1 MATQGAAAVE
11 AFIRERLHFGP
22 APGVEAVGL
31 FQAHAG
37 SGLVR
42 FLGDRGPSPYWAFG
56 WAGGAILA
64 RCILDRP
71 ELVRGRRVADLGTGS
86 GLVAIAAA
94 KAGALSVTAVDV
106 DPLAVVATRVNAHE
120 NGVAITI
127 RAGDAL
133 AGPPPEADVITVGD
147 LFYDRALA
155 KRALAFLATSAAA
168 GRTVLIGDPGR
179 THLPR
184 DRLRVVFEG
193 EVPDFERRGLVP
205 AAVYTLR

>member
-1 MATQGAAAVE
+1 MATHSAATVE
-11 AFIRERLHFGP
+11 SFIRDRMRFGP
-22 APGVEAVGL
+22 APGVEAIGL

-42 FLGDRGPSPYWAFG
+42 FLGVRGRSPYWAFG
-56 WAGGAILA
+56 WAGGAVLA
-64 RCILDRP
+64 HCVLDRP

-94 KAGALSVTAVDV
+94 RAGALSVTAVDV
-106 DPLAVVATRVNAHE
+106 DPLAVVAARVNAQE
-120 NGVAITI
+120 NAVAITV
-127 RAGDAL
+127 REGDAL
-133 AGPPPEADVITVGD
+133 AGLPPEADVITVGD

-155 KRALAFLATSAAA
+155 KRSLAFLAACAAA

-184 DRLRVVFEG
+184 DRLRVVFAADA
-193 EVPDFERRGLVP
+193 PDFERRGTVP
-205 AAVYTLR
+205 AAVYTLP